1 MSVGKLDQP
10 LDLGNGKS
18 WEPLVYLIEAV
29 SKIVAVH
36 NRVGYN
42 ARTAHDGSSRY
53 LAVNA
58 LDQLTGRP
66 IDV

>member
-1 MSVGKLDQP
+1 
-10 LDLGNGKS
+10 
-18 WEPLVYLIEAV
+18 VYLIEAV